1 VNTKPVPPAVS
12 APPSISVLIADS
24 PLCTDCIAGRVGLSR
39 KQVDGVLK
47 SMATT
52 VGIKTQLTRCDGC
65 LKQTPVHR
73 LV

>member
-1 VNTKPVPPAVS
+1 
-12 APPSISVLIADS
+12 
-24 PLCTDCIAGRVGLSR
+24 
-39 KQVDGVLK
+39 VDEVLK